1 MRAVRQVCEEA
12 SERYVTSNQRLLQLA
27 RFESWEDDEMVK
39 KNIESGKH
47 ASAHLESV
55 RNLDTW
61 PFPQLLIM
69 LIDVEL
75 LSSGTST
82 PFPNTAPALR
92 D

>member
-1 MRAVRQVCEEA
+1 
-12 SERYVTSNQRLLQLA
+12 
-27 RFESWEDDEMVK
+27 MVK

-92 D
+92 DQHLLQNKCYRRFKLSFEWIH